1 MLQGHTHGEIS
12 KAIVRSQHT
21 QRNFDLSKTI
31 PEEDIK
37 LMMTA
42 VTECPS
48 KQNVAYYRVHFIE
61 DRDLIQDIHEHTRG
75 FNTKQHESGYETNTQ
90 VLGNLL
96 VLFERHL
103 PNDRL
108 HNDNVRRNEQ
118 ARYFEENG
126 KWEDE
131 ELLTKSREDD
141 FPAFLERTG
150 TISTIFL
157 NKDTDNREYSPNAVA
172 VINANKNF
180 ISKEATAW
188 QNSQIASAESGSTWD
203 GYTFNTVL
211 FESTIQNEIDGVVHD
226 IKYGGNEKTRNN
238 ASSFWIQT
246 TEVERIKSWSW

>member
-108 HNDNVRRNEQ
+108 HDDDVRRSPET
-118 ARYFEENG
+118 RYFEENG
-126 KWEDE
+126 RWEDE
-131 ELLTKSREDD
+131 ECLNRDVNTSVGVAGGYLNLTASLLGY
-141 FPAFLERTG
+141 RTG
-150 TISTIFL
+150 CCQCMNADKVKEVALLEDIPLLLMGIGYHQKGVNRRTHQIRDVFL
-157 NKDTDNREYSPNAVA
+157 FYSKKKMPIETKVW
-172 VINANKNF
+172 K
-180 ISKEATAW
+180 
-188 QNSQIASAESGSTWD
+188 
-203 GYTFNTVL
+203 
-211 FESTIQNEIDGVVHD
+211 
-226 IKYGGNEKTRNN
+226 
-238 ASSFWIQT
+238 
-246 TEVERIKSWSW
+246 

>member
-21 QRNFDLSKTI
+21 QRNFDLSKTN

-108 HNDNVRRNEQ
+108 HDDDVRRSPET
-118 ARYFEENG
+118 RYFEENG
-126 KWEDE
+126 RWEDE
-131 ELLTKSREDD
+131 ECLNRDVNTSVGVAGGYLNLTASLLGYRTGCCQCMDENKIQEVALLEDVPLLLVGVGYHQKGVDRRKHHIRDD
-141 FPAFLERTG
+141 F
-150 TISTIFL
+150 
-157 NKDTDNREYSPNAVA
+157 
-172 VINANKNF
+172 
-180 ISKEATAW
+180 
-188 QNSQIASAESGSTWD
+188 
-203 GYTFNTVL
+203 L
-211 FESTIQNEIDGVVHD
+211 FHAKKKMPIETKVW
-226 IKYGGNEKTRNN
+226 R
-238 ASSFWIQT
+238 
-246 TEVERIKSWSW
+246 